1 MATWSKTRVT
11 DDGLKLNAE
20 AVAANKSIDIYAA
33 KGGTGDNLTLDTM
46 PVTFDI
52 AGVKQKEKAVIV
64 TLQIDN
70 KGAQSEQT
78 FNRIAL
84 FARLD
89 AGSEVKTPYAVV
101 ESDTLENIPAQ
112 SSQYKVLRVD
122 VVLAYTGAENVTVTP
137 TIELGITEAQARVIV
152 TSSIGDHDGDPK
164 AHQVMA
170 HNVNDT
176 EAPKGNNGTIRG
188 LLDGLANRIKAI
200 TGGVRWFDDPDI
212 TLAKTKE
219 RLDALNNRV
228 GTLDFIPNSR
238 IGTTQSKIAT
248 LGYNGRFDKER
259 LPYDTVY
266 KDMLQDA
273 IREALTWKELWRSYS
288 GYTTTGTVIATL
300 PYDWRECYIEH
311 TVSGYKDDTQN
322 LPIISREQVRSR
334 DTFSWFGAKPE
345 VYFKITSYGG
355 VILVSR
361 GAASD
366 AYVYAIYYR

>member
-1 MATWSKTRVT
+1 MANWSKTRVT
-11 DDGLKLNAE
+11 EDGLKLNAE

-33 KGGTGDNLTLDTM
+33 KGGTGDNLTLDNM

-89 AGSEVKTPYAVV
+89 AGAEVKTPYAVV

-122 VVLAYTGAENVTVTP
+122 VILAYTGAENVTVTP

-152 TSSIGDHDGDPK
+152 STSIGDHDGDPK

-176 EAPKGNNGTIRG
+176 TAPEGNNGTIRG

-219 RLDALNNRV
+219 RLDALNNQV
-228 GTLDFIPNSR
+228 GTLDFIPNSQ
-238 IGTTQSKIAT
+238 IGTTEKKIAT
-248 LGYNGRFDKER
+248 LGYNGRFDKAR
-259 LPYDTVY
+259 LPSGVVYDSDFDIYAGWSGGYAKQPGGFLIQWGEIPQVGRQGSTTVRY
-266 KDMLQDA
+266 P
-273 IREALTWKELWRSYS
+273 RSFS
-288 GYTTTGTVIATL
+288 SVFTVIACPAGT
-300 PYDWRECYIEH
+300 PNVIEDNGTFH
-311 TVSGYKDDTQN
+311 VVS
-322 LPIISREQVRSR
+322 
-334 DTFSWFGAKPE
+334 F
-345 VYFKITSYGG
+345 TSYNFEVQYSGDNNPG
-355 VILVSR
+355 PSGNWIALGR
-361 GAASD
+361 D
-366 AYVYAIYYR
+366 

>member
-11 DDGLKLNAE
+11 DDGLKLNAA

-52 AGVKQKEKAVIV
+52 AGVKQKDKAVIV

-89 AGSEVKTPYAVV
+89 AGAEVKTPYAVV

-122 VVLAYTGAENVTVTP
+122 VILAYTGAENVTVTP
-137 TIELGITEAQARVIV
+137 TIQLGITEEQARVIV
-152 TSSIGDHDGDPK
+152 TTSIGDHDGDPA

-170 HNVNDT
+170 HNVTDET
-176 EAPKGNNGTIRG
+176 APKGNNGTIRG

-200 TGGVRWFDDPDI
+200 TGRAHWFDDPDI

-259 LPYDTVY
+259 LPSGIVY
-266 KDMLQDA
+266 EDDFDIYA
-273 IREALTWKELWRSYS
+273 GWSS
-288 GYTTTGTVIATL
+288 GYAKQPGGFLIQWGEIPQVEYQGKATVSFPRSFSSVFTVIAC
-300 PYDWRECYIEH
+300 P
-311 TVSGYKDDTQN
+311 SGDPVYPQDNGTFHV
-322 LPIISREQVRSR
+322 VRFSTYNFKVQYSGDNNPGPSGNWIALGR
-334 DTFSWFGAKPE
+334 D
-345 VYFKITSYGG
+345 
-355 VILVSR
+355 
-361 GAASD
+361 
-366 AYVYAIYYR
+366 

>member
-1 MATWSKTRVT
+1 MANWSKTRVT

-33 KGGTGDNLTLDTM
+33 KAGTGDNLTLDTM

-52 AGVKQKEKAVIV
+52 AGVKQKDKTVIV

-70 KGAQSEQT
+70 KGAQSEQA

-89 AGSEVKTPYAVV
+89 AGAEVKTPYAVV

-122 VVLAYTGAENVTVTP
+122 VILAYTGAENVTVTP

-152 TSSIGDHDGDPK
+152 TTSIGDHDGDPA

-176 EAPKGNNGTIRG
+176 TAPKGNNGTIRG

-200 TGGVRWFDDPDI
+200 TGRARWFDNPDI

-219 RLDALNNRV
+219 RLEGLDRRV
-228 GTLDFIPNSR
+228 GTLDFIPKSQ
-238 IGTTQSKIAT
+238 IGTTAGKLAT
-248 LGYNGRFDKER
+248 LDWNGRFNR
-259 LPYDTVY
+259 WLLPSDVVYDSDFSGSLGDVGWQQIPGGLI
-266 KDMLQDA
+266 LQWGSFSAPGYQGRVPVTFSKGLDRVFA
-273 IREALTWKELWRSYS
+273 ITITPTAPCNYREDNGTYHALDISGSGFTAQYS
-288 GYTTTGTVIATL
+288 GDQASPPAGMWIAIG
-300 PYDWRECYIEH
+300 R
-311 TVSGYKDDTQN
+311 
-322 LPIISREQVRSR
+322 
-334 DTFSWFGAKPE
+334 
-345 VYFKITSYGG
+345 
-355 VILVSR
+355 
-361 GAASD
+361 
-366 AYVYAIYYR
+366 

>member
-1 MATWSKTRVT
+1 MANWSKTRVT
-11 DDGLKLNAE
+11 EDGLKLNAE

-89 AGSEVKTPYAVV
+89 AGAEVKTPYAVV
-101 ESDTLENIPAQ
+101 ESDTLESIPAQ

-122 VVLAYTGAENVTVTP
+122 VILAYTGAENVTVTP

-152 TSSIGDHDGDPK
+152 TTSIGDHDGDPK

-176 EAPKGNNGTIRG
+176 TAPKGNNDTIRG

-200 TGGVRWFDDPDI
+200 TGGVHWFDDPDI

-228 GTLDFIPNSR
+228 GTLDFIPNDR

-259 LPYDTVY
+259 LPSGIVY
-266 KDMLQDA
+266 EDDFDVYG
-273 IREALTWKELWRSYS
+273 WSS
-288 GYTTTGTVIATL
+288 GYAKQPGGFLIQWGTIPKVGRQGSATVRYPRSFSSVFTVIACPAGT
-300 PYDWRECYIEH
+300 PNVIEDNGTFH
-311 TVSGYKDDTQN
+311 VVS
-322 LPIISREQVRSR
+322 
-334 DTFSWFGAKPE
+334 F
-345 VYFKITSYGG
+345 TSYNFEVQYSGDNNPG
-355 VILVSR
+355 PSGNWIALGR
-361 GAASD
+361 D
-366 AYVYAIYYR
+366 

>member
-11 DDGLKLNAE
+11 DEGLKLNAE

-33 KGGTGDNLTLDTM
+33 KGGTGNNLTLDTM

-52 AGVKQKEKAVIV
+52 AGVKQKDKAVIV

-89 AGSEVKTPYAVV
+89 AGAEVKTPYAVV

-122 VVLAYTGAENVTVTP
+122 VILAYTGAENVTVTP

-152 TSSIGDHDGDPK
+152 TTSIGDHDGDPK

-176 EAPKGNNGTIRG
+176 TAPKGNNGTIRG

-200 TGGVRWFDDPDI
+200 TGGVHWFDDPDI

-238 IGTTQSKIAT
+238 IGTTEDKLAT

-259 LPYDTVY
+259 LPDGVVYENDFDIYGWSSGYAKQPGGFLIQWGTIPQVGRQGSATVSY
-266 KDMLQDA
+266 P
-273 IREALTWKELWRSYS
+273 RSFSSVFTVLACPAGTPNVIEDNGTFHVVSFSTYNFKVQYS
-288 GYTTTGTVIATL
+288 GDNNPGPSGNWIAL
-300 PYDWRECYIEH
+300 
-311 TVSGYKDDTQN
+311 G
-322 LPIISREQVRSR
+322 R
-334 DTFSWFGAKPE
+334 D
-345 VYFKITSYGG
+345 
-355 VILVSR
+355 
-361 GAASD
+361 
-366 AYVYAIYYR
+366 

>member
-11 DDGLKLNAE
+11 DEGLKLNAT

-46 PVTFDI
+46 SVTFDI
-52 AGVKQKEKAVIV
+52 AGVKQKDKAVIV
-64 TLQIDN
+64 TLQINN

-89 AGSEVKTPYAVV
+89 AEAEVKTPYAVV
-101 ESDTLENIPAQ
+101 ESDTLESIPAQ
-112 SSQYKVLRVD
+112 SLQYKVLRVD

-152 TSSIGDHDGDPK
+152 KTSVGNHDGDPT

-176 EAPKGNNGTIRG
+176 TVPKGNNGTIRG

-200 TGGVRWFDDPDI
+200 TGGARWFDDPDI

-238 IGTTQSKIAT
+238 IGTTEGKLAT
-248 LGYNGRFDKER
+248 LGWNGRFDRER
-259 LPYDTVY
+259 LPNGVAY
-266 KDMLQDA
+266 KSDFYQ
-273 IREALTWKELWRSYS
+273 
-288 GYTTTGTVIATL
+288 GGNATRGWVNL
-300 PYDWRECYIEH
+300 NGFIIQWMPVNVARHEGW
-311 TVSGYKDDTQN
+311 QQ
-322 LPIISREQVRSR
+322 LPIKFPHACVWAHIVQSDKGNYEQNIHVEE
-334 DTFSWFGAKPE
+334 F
-345 VYFKITSYGG
+345 Y
-355 VILVSR
+355 
-361 GAASD
+361 SD
-366 AYVYAIYYR
+366 SVYVYCVDSPTNSRIIAFGY

>member
-1 MATWSKTRVT
+1 MANWSKTRVT

-33 KGGTGDNLTLDTM
+33 KGGTGNNLTLDTM

-52 AGVKQKEKAVIV
+52 AGVKQKDKAVIV

-89 AGSEVKTPYAVV
+89 AGAEVKTPYAVV
-101 ESDTLENIPAQ
+101 ESDTLENIPAR
-112 SSQYKVLRVD
+112 SLQYKVLRVD
-122 VVLAYTGAENVTVTP
+122 VILAYTGAENVTVTP

-152 TSSIGDHDGDPK
+152 TTSIGDHDGDPK

-176 EAPKGNNGTIRG
+176 TAPKGNNGTIRG

-200 TGGVRWFDDPDI
+200 TGGVHWFDDPDI

-238 IGTTQSKIAT
+238 IGTTEDKLAT

-259 LPYDTVY
+259 LPDGVVYENDFDIYGWSSGYAKQPGGFLIQWGTIPQVGRQGSATVSY
-266 KDMLQDA
+266 P
-273 IREALTWKELWRSYS
+273 RSFSSVFTVLACPAGTPNVIEDNGTFHVVSFSTYNFKVQYS
-288 GYTTTGTVIATL
+288 GDNNPGPSGNWIAL
-300 PYDWRECYIEH
+300 
-311 TVSGYKDDTQN
+311 G
-322 LPIISREQVRSR
+322 R
-334 DTFSWFGAKPE
+334 D
-345 VYFKITSYGG
+345 
-355 VILVSR
+355 
-361 GAASD
+361 
-366 AYVYAIYYR
+366 

>member
-1 MATWSKTRVT
+1 MANWSKTRVT

-33 KGGTGDNLTLDTM
+33 KGGTGDNLTLDNM

-89 AGSEVKTPYAVV
+89 AGAEVKTPYAVV

-122 VVLAYTGAENVTVTP
+122 VILAYTGAENVTVTP

-152 TSSIGDHDGDPK
+152 TTSIGDHDGDPK

-176 EAPKGNNGTIRG
+176 NAPKSNNGTIRG

-200 TGGVRWFDDPDI
+200 TGGVHWFDDPDI

-219 RLDALNNRV
+219 RLDALNNQV
-228 GTLDFIPNSR
+228 GTLDFIPNSQ
-238 IGTTQSKIAT
+238 IGTTEKKIAT
-248 LGYNGRFDKER
+248 LGYNGRFDKAR
-259 LPYDTVY
+259 LPSGVVYDSDFDIYAGWSGGYAKQPGGFLIQWGEIPQVGRQGSTTVRY
-266 KDMLQDA
+266 P
-273 IREALTWKELWRSYS
+273 RSFS
-288 GYTTTGTVIATL
+288 SVFTVIACPAGT
-300 PYDWRECYIEH
+300 PNVIEDNGTFH
-311 TVSGYKDDTQN
+311 VVS
-322 LPIISREQVRSR
+322 
-334 DTFSWFGAKPE
+334 F
-345 VYFKITSYGG
+345 TSYNFEVQYSGDNNPG
-355 VILVSR
+355 PSGNWIALGR
-361 GAASD
+361 D
-366 AYVYAIYYR
+366 

>member
-1 MATWSKTRVT
+1 MANWSKTRVT

-101 ESDTLENIPAQ
+101 ESDTLESIPAQ

-122 VVLAYTGAENVTVTP
+122 VILAYTGAENVTVTP

-152 TSSIGDHDGDPK
+152 TSSIGDHDGDPA

-176 EAPKGNNGTIRG
+176 NAPEGNNGTIRG

-219 RLDALNNRV
+219 RLDALNNQV
-228 GTLDFIPNSR
+228 GTLDFIPNSQ
-238 IGTTQSKIAT
+238 IGTTEKKIAT

-259 LPYDTVY
+259 LPSGIVYDDDFKASTGSDGYV
-266 KDMLQDA
+266 
-273 IREALTWKELWRSYS
+273 ELPNGIIIQWGYFSLYS
-288 GYTTTGTVIATL
+288 AKVSQTKSAYFPRTF
-300 PYDWRECYIEH
+300 PSSCYNLSVTEYGPDSIH
-311 TVSGYKDDTQN
+311 ADKDDWYLHVTN
-322 LPIISREQVRSR
+322 
-334 DTFSWFGAKPE
+334 
-345 VYFKITSYGG
+345 
-355 VILVSR
+355 VSR
-361 GAASD
+361 SGFTVVVASPASD
-366 AYVYAIYYR
+366 RYVDTSSARCYYMAIGR

>member
-1 MATWSKTRVT
+1 MATWSKTSVT
-11 DDGLKLNAE
+11 EGGLKLNAE

-52 AGVKQKEKAVIV
+52 AGVKQKDKAVIV

-70 KGAQSEQT
+70 KGSQSEQT

-84 FARLD
+84 FARLN
-89 AGSEVKTPYAVV
+89 AGAEVKTPYAVV
-101 ESDTLENIPAQ
+101 ESDTLESIPAQ

-152 TSSIGDHDGDPK
+152 STSIGDHDGDPK

-176 EAPKGNNGTIRG
+176 NAPEGNNGTIRG

-219 RLDALNNRV
+219 RLDALNNQV

-259 LPYDTVY
+259 LPSDVVY
-266 KDMLQDA
+266 TSDFH
-273 IREALTWKELWRSYS
+273 TSSGSS
-288 GYTTTGTVIATL
+288 GYTKNPDGIIIQWGSIPKIITYHGSATVRFPT
-300 PYDWRECYIEH
+300 
-311 TVSGYKDDTQN
+311 S
-322 LPIISREQVRSR
+322 
-334 DTFSWFGAKPE
+334 FSWPFIVVACPSGEPEFSEDNGTLHVTDISSYSFTVRYSGDNKPAP
-345 VYFKITSYGG
+345 GG
-355 VILVSR
+355 YWIAV
-361 GAASD
+361 GK
-366 AYVYAIYYR
+366 

>member
-11 DDGLKLNAE
+11 DEGLKLNAE

-101 ESDTLENIPAQ
+101 ESDTLESIPAQ

-122 VVLAYTGAENVTVTP
+122 VILAYTGAENVTVTP
-137 TIELGITEAQARVIV
+137 TIQLGITEEQARVIV
-152 TSSIGDHDGDPK
+152 TSSIGDHDGDPA

-170 HNVNDT
+170 HNITDDT
-176 EAPKGNNGTIRG
+176 PPKGNNGTIRG

-200 TGGVRWFDDPDI
+200 TGRAHWFDDPDI

-219 RLDALNNRV
+219 RLDALDNRV

-259 LPYDTVY
+259 LPSGIVYTSDFHTSMYSDGYTSIVGGLTFQWGNYSPASKENTTVNVSFPRYFSNRCFAVYTQISDGVSSDWRGNNDWGIQVTSFSRGGFTSLTAAYTNNYDTS
-266 KDMLQDA
+266 
-273 IREALTWKELWRSYS
+273 R
-288 GYTTTGTVIATL
+288 AT
-300 PYDWRECYIEH
+300 
-311 TVSGYKDDTQN
+311 
-322 LPIISREQVRSR
+322 
-334 DTFSWFGAKPE
+334 
-345 VYFKITSYGG
+345 
-355 VILVSR
+355 
-361 GAASD
+361 
-366 AYVYAIYYR
+366 IYYFAIGY

>member
-11 DDGLKLNAE
+11 DEGLKLNAE

-89 AGSEVKTPYAVV
+89 AGAEVKMPYAVV
-101 ESDTLENIPAQ
+101 ESDTLESIPAQ

-122 VVLAYTGAENVTVTP
+122 VILAYTGAENVTVTP

-152 TSSIGDHDGDPK
+152 TTSVGDHDGDPA

-170 HNVNDT
+170 HNVSDT
-176 EAPKGNNGTIRG
+176 TAPKGNNGTIRG

-200 TGGVRWFDDPDI
+200 TGGAHWFDDPDI

-219 RLDALNNRV
+219 RLDGLNNRV

-238 IGTTQSKIAT
+238 IGTTQGKIAT

-259 LPYDTVY
+259 LPTGIVYDSDFSASTGSDGYVELPNGIIIQWGRISLYSAKVSQTRTGYFERSFPSSCYNVTV
-266 KDMLQDA
+266 
-273 IREALTWKELWRSYS
+273 TPYS
-288 GYTTTGTVIATL
+288 PDSI
-300 PYDWRECYIEH
+300 H
-311 TVSGYKDDTQN
+311 KNKDDWT
-322 LPIISREQVRSR
+322 LH
-334 DTFSWFGAKPE
+334 
-345 VYFKITSYGG
+345 ITS
-355 VILVSR
+355 VSR
-361 GAASD
+361 SSVTVVVASATTD
-366 AYVYAIYYR
+366 EFVDTSSAYCYYMAIGR

>member
-1 MATWSKTRVT
+1 MANWSKTRVT

-33 KGGTGDNLTLDTM
+33 KGGTGDDLTLDTM

-52 AGVKQKEKAVIV
+52 AGVKQKNKAVIV

-89 AGSEVKTPYAVV
+89 AGAEVKTPYAVV

-122 VVLAYTGAENVTVTP
+122 VILAYTGAENVTVTP
-137 TIELGITEAQARVIV
+137 TIQLGITEEQARVIV
-152 TSSIGDHDGDPK
+152 TTSIGDHDGNPK

-176 EAPKGNNGTIRG
+176 AAPKGNNGTIRG

-200 TGGVRWFDDPDI
+200 TGG
-212 TLAKTKE
+212 A
-219 RLDALNNRV
+219 
-228 GTLDFIPNSR
+228 
-238 IGTTQSKIAT
+238 
-248 LGYNGRFDKER
+248 
-259 LPYDTVY
+259 
-266 KDMLQDA
+266 
-273 IREALTWKELWRSYS
+273 
-288 GYTTTGTVIATL
+288 
-300 PYDWRECYIEH
+300 
-311 TVSGYKDDTQN
+311 
-322 LPIISREQVRSR
+322 
-334 DTFSWFGAKPE
+334 
-345 VYFKITSYGG
+345 
-355 VILVSR
+355 
-361 GAASD
+361 
-366 AYVYAIYYR
+366 

>member
-11 DDGLKLNAE
+11 EDGLKLNAA

-101 ESDTLENIPAQ
+101 ESDTLEHIPAQ

-122 VVLAYTGAENVTVTP
+122 VILAYTGAENVTVTP
-137 TIELGITEAQARVIV
+137 TIQLGITEEQARVIV
-152 TSSIGDHDGDPK
+152 TSSIGDHDGDPA

-200 TGGVRWFDDPDI
+200 TGRAHWFDDPDI
-212 TLAKTKE
+212 TLTTTKK
-219 RLDALNNRV
+219 RLDALDNRV

-248 LGYNGRFDKER
+248 LGYNGRFDKAR
-259 LPYDTVY
+259 LPNGVVY
-266 KDMLQDA
+266 EQMLEDA

-288 GYTTTGTVIATL
+288 GYTTTGEVIATL
-300 PYDWRECYIEH
+300 PYNWRECYIEH

-355 VILVSR
+355 VILMSR

>member
-1 MATWSKTRVT
+1 MANWSKTRVT

-52 AGVKQKEKAVIV
+52 AGVKQKDKAVIV

-101 ESDTLENIPAQ
+101 ESDTLESIPAQ

-137 TIELGITEAQARVIV
+137 TIQLGITEEQARVIV
-152 TSSIGDHDGDPK
+152 TSSIGDHDGDPA

-176 EAPKGNNGTIRG
+176 EAPEGNNGTIRG

-200 TGGVRWFDDPDI
+200 TGGVHWFDDPDI

-228 GTLDFIPNSR
+228 GTLDFIPKSR
-238 IGTTQSKIAT
+238 IGTTQNKIAT
-248 LGYNGRFDKER
+248 LGYNGRFDKAR
-259 LPYDTVY
+259 LPSGVVYDSDFSASTGADGYVELPNGIIIQWGY
-266 KDMLQDA
+266 IPLYSMRMSQSKSA
-273 IREALTWKELWRSYS
+273 YFSRTFPTSCYNVSLTEYGPDS
-288 GYTTTGTVIATL
+288 GSDG
-300 PYDWRECYIEH
+300 
-311 TVSGYKDDTQN
+311 KDDWYFHVKDF
-322 LPIISREQVRSR
+322 SRSGFSFILASGSNDRFI
-334 DTFSWFGAKPE
+334 DTSNARC
-345 VYFKITSYGG
+345 YYM
-355 VILVSR
+355 
-361 GAASD
+361 
-366 AYVYAIYYR
+366 AIGR

>member
-1 MATWSKTRVT
+1 MANWSKTRVT
-11 DDGLKLNAE
+11 DEGLKLNAE
-20 AVAANKSIDIYAA
+20 AVANNKSIDIYAA

-89 AGSEVKTPYAVV
+89 AGAEVKTPYAVV
-101 ESDTLENIPAQ
+101 ESDTLESIPAQ

-122 VVLAYTGAENVTVTP
+122 VILAYTGAENVTVTP
-137 TIELGITEAQARVIV
+137 TIQLGITEEQARVIV
-152 TSSIGDHDGDPK
+152 STSIGDHDGNPK

-170 HNVNDT
+170 HNVSDT
-176 EAPKGNNGTIRG
+176 DAPKGNNGTIRG

-200 TGGVRWFDDPDI
+200 TGRARWFDDPDI

-219 RLDALNNRV
+219 RLDGLDNRV

-238 IGTTQSKIAT
+238 IGTTQNKIAT
-248 LGYNGRFDKER
+248 LGWNGRFDKER
-259 LPYDTVY
+259 LPTGIVYDS
-266 KDMLQDA
+266 DFDA
-273 IREALTWKELWRSYS
+273 STGSDGYVELPNGIIIQWGYIPLYSMKMSQSKSAYFSRTFPSTCYNVSLTEYGPDS
-288 GYTTTGTVIATL
+288 GA
-300 PYDWRECYIEH
+300 DN
-311 TVSGYKDDTQN
+311 KDDWYFH
-322 LPIISREQVRSR
+322 LKDFSRSGFSFILASGSNDKFI
-334 DTFSWFGAKPE
+334 DTSSARC
-345 VYFKITSYGG
+345 YYM
-355 VILVSR
+355 
-361 GAASD
+361 
-366 AYVYAIYYR
+366 AIGR

>member
-1 MATWSKTRVT
+1 MANWSKTRVT

-33 KGGTGDNLTLDTM
+33 KGGTGNNLTLDTM

-52 AGVKQKEKAVIV
+52 AGVKQKDKAVIV

-89 AGSEVKTPYAVV
+89 AGAEVKTPYAVV
-101 ESDTLENIPAQ
+101 ESDTLENIPAR

-122 VVLAYTGAENVTVTP
+122 VILAYTGAENVTVTP

-152 TSSIGDHDGDPK
+152 TTSIGDHDGDPK

-176 EAPKGNNGTIRG
+176 TAPKGNNGTIRG

-200 TGGVRWFDDPDI
+200 TGGVHWFDDPDI

-238 IGTTQSKIAT
+238 IGTTEDKLAT

-259 LPYDTVY
+259 LPDGVVYENDFDIYGWSSGYAKQPGGFLIQWGTIPQVGRQGSATVSY
-266 KDMLQDA
+266 P
-273 IREALTWKELWRSYS
+273 RSFSSVFTVLACPAGTPNVIEDNGTFHVVSFSTYNFKVQYS
-288 GYTTTGTVIATL
+288 GDNNPGPSGNWIAL
-300 PYDWRECYIEH
+300 
-311 TVSGYKDDTQN
+311 G
-322 LPIISREQVRSR
+322 R
-334 DTFSWFGAKPE
+334 D
-345 VYFKITSYGG
+345 
-355 VILVSR
+355 
-361 GAASD
+361 
-366 AYVYAIYYR
+366 

>member
-1 MATWSKTRVT
+1 MANWSKTRVT

-33 KGGTGDNLTLDTM
+33 KGGTGDNLTLDAM

-52 AGVKQKEKAVIV
+52 AGVKQKDKAVIV

-101 ESDTLENIPAQ
+101 ESDTLESIPAQ

-122 VVLAYTGAENVTVTP
+122 VILAYTGAENVTVTP
-137 TIELGITEAQARVIV
+137 TIQLGITEAQARVIV
-152 TSSIGDHDGDPK
+152 TTSIGDHDGDPA

-170 HNVNDT
+170 HNVSDT
-176 EAPKGNNGTIRG
+176 AAPKGNNGTIRG

-200 TGGVRWFDDPDI
+200 TGRERWFDDPDI

-259 LPYDTVY
+259 LPTGIVY
-266 KDMLQDA
+266 EDDFDIYA
-273 IREALTWKELWRSYS
+273 GWSS
-288 GYTTTGTVIATL
+288 GYAKQPGGFLIQWGEIPQVGRQGSTTVSYPRSFSSVFTVIACPAGT
-300 PYDWRECYIEH
+300 PNVIEDNGTFH
-311 TVSGYKDDTQN
+311 VVSFSTYNFKVQYSGDN
-322 LPIISREQVRSR
+322 NPGPSGNWIALGR
-334 DTFSWFGAKPE
+334 D
-345 VYFKITSYGG
+345 
-355 VILVSR
+355 
-361 GAASD
+361 
-366 AYVYAIYYR
+366 